1 MKSQKPCGETLV
13 TSAGEVLRPSVADFI
28 EMLLNEILCLDYLLR
43 FEAEV
48 RGQLYVWI
56 NPKLCLA
63 VGVLNVDV
71 GASFLA

>member
-1 MKSQKPCGETLV
+1 
-13 TSAGEVLRPSVADFI
+13 
-28 EMLLNEILCLDYLLR
+28 MLLNEILCLDYLLR

-63 VGVLNVDV
+63 VSVLNVDV